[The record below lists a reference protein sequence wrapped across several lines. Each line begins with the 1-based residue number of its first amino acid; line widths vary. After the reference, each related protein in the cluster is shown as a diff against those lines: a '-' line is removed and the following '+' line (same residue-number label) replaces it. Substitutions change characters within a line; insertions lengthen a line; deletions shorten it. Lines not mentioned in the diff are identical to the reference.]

1 MAGAGVVDEALIVRR
16 GFADASHGLRAIEDF
31 SPNLVLLDVMMPG
44 VDGFTTLAQIRTK
57 SDIPVIMLTARDQIE
72 DKVKG
77 FELGADD

>member
-1 MAGAGVVDEALIVRR
+1 M
-16 GFADASHGLRAIEDF
+16 EDF